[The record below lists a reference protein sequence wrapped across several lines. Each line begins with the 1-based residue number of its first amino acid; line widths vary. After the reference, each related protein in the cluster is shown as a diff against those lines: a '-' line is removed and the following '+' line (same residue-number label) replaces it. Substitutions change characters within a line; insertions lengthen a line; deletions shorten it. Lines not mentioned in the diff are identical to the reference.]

1 MFHAVISARDPGVP
15 NWLDTAGYPKGA
27 VQGRWLDC
35 EERPLPTM
43 RKVSIAEVRSL
54 LPSDTPIVSAAAR
67 EAALRERRLRAQMR
81 TIW

>member
-1 MFHAVISARDPGVP
+1 VISARDPGVP
-15 NWLDTAGYPKGA
+15 NWLDTAGNPRGA

-35 EERPLPTM
+35 DERPMPMM
-43 RKVSIAEVRSL
+43 RKVNVAQVRDL
-54 LPSDTPIVSAAAR
+54 FPSGTPAVSAAAR